1 MEAKIAE
8 VESRKEASLR
18 SSVQEAAE
26 ESLAS
31 IPPGEM
37 SMDASLELRNLPIP
51 TTAGSMDL
59 DLMVLGS
66 GKVDPSLFLE
76 EGSGADIGLEAS
88 VDLTSLLQQDLQ
100 TSPQQSS
107 EEEEEEE
114 DEEDEE
120 EEDGDEEE
128 VEMVD
133 LSSSLV
139 DRPPEVEDT
148 PPLQLMD
155 SSSLNATMCED
166 SRGSSPLMAALPLS
180 SDSVG
185 PESDD
190 SESEMEEAD
199 D

>member
-37 SMDASLELRNLPIP
+37 SMDASLELKNLPIP
-51 TTAGSMDL
+51 TAAGSMDL

-76 EGSGADIGLEAS
+76 EGGGADIGLEAG

-114 DEEDEE
+114 EE
-120 EEDGDEEE
+120 EEDGEEEE

-133 LSSSLV
+133 LSSSQV
-139 DRPPEVEDT
+139 GRPPEVEDT
-148 PPLQLMD
+148 PPLQLLD

-166 SRGSSPLMAALPLS
+166 SRGSSSLMAVLPLS
-180 SDSVG
+180 SDSEG
-185 PESDD
+185 AESDD
-190 SESEMEEAD
+190 SESEMEEVD

>member
-31 IPPGEM
+31 ISPGEM
-37 SMDASLELRNLPIP
+37 SIDASLELRNLPIP

-76 EGSGADIGLEAS
+76 EGGGADISLEAS

-100 TSPQQSS
+100 TSPQKSS
-107 EEEEEEE
+107 EEEEEE
-114 DEEDEE
+114 DEDEE
-120 EEDGDEEE
+120 EEE
-128 VEMVD
+128 VDMVD
-133 LSSSLV
+133 LSSSLA

-148 PPLQLMD
+148 PPLQLVD

-166 SRGSSPLMAALPLS
+166 SGGSSVMAALPMS
-180 SDSVG
+180 SDSEG
-185 PESDD
+185 AESDD